1 MSDEPFG
8 FVFSGYRIML
18 ACSVNGLATAC
29 DRRRTVPPECH
40 IWCSWGLVSSEKD
53 MLLLFRQISLVSM
66 ESGAVNLQKLPS
78 PGDST

>member
-1 MSDEPFG
+1 MAWLQPVTGAELLLLS
-8 FVFSGYRIML
+8 VTSG
-18 ACSVNGLATAC
+18 AAGGLA
-29 DRRRTVPPECH
+29 
-40 IWCSWGLVSSEKD
+40 SSEKD